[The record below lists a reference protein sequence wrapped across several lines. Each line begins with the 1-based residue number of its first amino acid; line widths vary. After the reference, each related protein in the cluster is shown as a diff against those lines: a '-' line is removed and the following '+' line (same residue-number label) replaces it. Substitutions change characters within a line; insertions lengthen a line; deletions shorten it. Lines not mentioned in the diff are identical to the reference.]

1 MSLNLEKIG
10 SRFIELFLSSGREFE
25 NFMQHNFINNAPNY
39 SRDHMPNIPLEK
51 RKSTLMIFGV
61 FFIIF

>member
-1 MSLNLEKIG
+1 MEKIG
-10 SRFIELFLSSGREFE
+10 TRFIELFMSSIREFE

-51 RKSTLMIFGV
+51 RKSTLMVFGLPFNV
-61 FFIIF
+61 NKE